1 MASQREKLNEL
12 LDGFDD
18 FEHEMKE
25 GTRVRTPAWPPSP
38 LPRGTHGRNAS
49 RRRRRRRCLLSM
61 GSYRILVVSAR
72 HATDDSSPFLS
83 DSSPPRFPYPSS
95 LHACAIRPLAPPRPR
110 TPLTTNAFHPART
123 QRERQPP
130 TAPPHVRSPRHRAL
144 NTQPLQM
151 RRELDAE
158 RIEDLKEVMKVIE
171 KKLKVEVL
179 KRVEMNKALQKV
191 RREEKTVSWEEKW
204 WRARRLEEREP
215 ARGREAIGMRG

>member
-1 MASQREKLNEL
+1 MP
-12 LDGFDD
+12 
-18 FEHEMKE
+18 
-25 GTRVRTPAWPPSP
+25 RTI
-38 LPRGTHGRNAS
+38 
-49 RRRRRRRCLLSM
+49 RRR
-61 GSYRILVVSAR
+61 
-72 HATDDSSPFLS
+72 
-83 DSSPPRFPYPSS
+83 SS
-95 LHACAIRPLAPPRPR
+95 LTRRPLVPPARPR
-110 TPLTTNAFHPART
+110 SMPVPYDRSLLHVRARRSPQTPFTPHAPNANDNRPLLL
-123 QRERQPP
+123 
-130 TAPPHVRSPRHRAL
+130 PHVRSPRHRAL